1 MLNCL
6 SLKNTCKTERTCVT
20 CCIHGCWI
28 TSITSLFESKQ
39 WGPAIKV
46 PRHNSQVASTKFHVS
61 YTTPRRSKQKAKSSP
76 LLMKVRDLN
85 ASKEAVRCAFVNL
98 TRGFVVQRSVP
109 RRHYLKFVSLKVGE
123 RELSR
128 FHFNT
133 EIGQ

>member
-1 MLNCL
+1 MCHMLHPWLLDYFN
-6 SLKNTCKTERTCVT
+6 NFIIRIQTM
-20 CCIHGCWI
+20 
-28 TSITSLFESKQ
+28 
-39 WGPAIKV
+39 GPSNKG
-46 PRHNSQVASTKFHVS
+46 PSSQLASTKFHVS

-98 TRGFVVQRSVP
+98 TRGFVVQCSVP

>member
-1 MLNCL
+1 MFNCL

-20 CCIHGCWI
+20 CCIRGCWI

-46 PRHNSQVASTKFHVS
+46 TRRNSQAPNSTCPTRLRIEASK
-61 YTTPRRSKQKAKSSP
+61 KAKSSP

-98 TRGFVVQRSVP
+98 TRGFVVQCSVP